1 MGMCQMWGKSGRIM
15 GILRN
20 FIRGL
25 AKSFDGKDYL
35 RDINQCN
42 RCGKPSFTTTCLHC
56 ETKKSYRDDMERN
69 I

>member
-1 MGMCQMWGKSGRIM
+1 M